1 MTTRL
6 LSRLGVVLVALL
18 LPLVTVTVAHAQTR
32 TVRDGTDAGT
42 PAAQDIRW
50 VRLDNSP
57 EGLSVTVRLRHLRPR
72 SRAEVHVV
80 FRDGRGAP
88 HYVDVTGPRD
98 PSQQVHVQYNL
109 GEAPTPVRCPGLRV
123 RWSVATSRLHV
134 RIPGSCGGAA
144 YDRFAVH
151 TEAGGQSVDTVRS
164 AGRLLV
170 S

>member
-1 MTTRL
+1 M
-6 LSRLGVVLVALL
+6 VLVALL

-57 EGLSVTVRLRHLRPR
+57 EGLDVTVRLRHLRPR
-72 SRAEVHVV
+72 SRADVHVV

-109 GEAPTPVRCPGLRV
+109 GEAPTLVRCPGLRV
-123 RWSVATSRLHV
+123 RWSVATSRLHLLV
-134 RIPGSCGGAA
+134 PGSCGGAA

-151 TEAGGQSVDTVRS
+151 TEAAGERVDQVRS